1 MRAASC
7 SVCCAAL
14 RYHTGRRRGV
24 ADCNGGLVR
33 CACVVGRIRA
43 GRLRASGSGG
53 GADNNKALAELVA
66 AQDKQIQLMA
76 DQIALLKRAA
86 LQ

>member
-1 MRAASC
+1 VNQAS
-7 SVCCAAL
+7 VVP
-14 RYHTGRRRGV
+14 V
-24 ADCNGGLVR
+24 ADLLGSGG
-33 CACVVGRIRA
+33 G
-43 GRLRASGSGG
+43 GGGGGGSGG
-53 GADNNKALAELVA
+53 GADNKKALAELVA